1 MEIKTNLKD
10 PALDLTLEGLIHC
23 FNVASKI
30 LYFEGNPNAVSTLV
44 RKYENRH
51 LVESEQTWLRGL
63 RSGLVR
69 PEVLQDKYEIARNK
83 EKTSRTVIYI
93 YDNPDAPTL
102 SESFIVSKPRVF
114 VDDIDTD
121 AVFVPESHIDID
133 ATDENRFDAYYKIFK
148 SLIGGNY
155 CLYRTYGLYKTSN
168 DDFIIAL
175 GTIFAK
181 ALMVNTNIFDKIF
194 DTEDKKDAI
203 VSGYYEQISNFIGVD
218 EYNGTLA
225 IDVKPNTTEYMVL
238 MGIIND
244 LYNEFQS

>member
-1 MEIKTNLKD
+1 MELRTNLKD
-10 PALDLTLEGLIHC
+10 SALDLTLEGLIHC

-30 LYFEGNPNAVSTLV
+30 LYFEGNPNAVSILV

-69 PEVLQDKYEIARNK
+69 PEVLQDKYEIVRNK
-83 EKTSRTVIYI
+83 EKTSRTIIYV
-93 YDNPDAPTL
+93 YDNPDAPSL

-114 VDDIDTD
+114 VDDIDTN

-148 SLIGGNY
+148 SLIAGNY
-155 CLYRTYGLYKTSN
+155 NSYRTYGLYKTSN
-168 DDFIIAL
+168 DDFIVAL

-181 ALMVNTNIFDKIF
+181 ALMVNTNIFDKVF
-194 DTEDKKDAI
+194 DTEDKKDAM
-203 VSGYYEQISNFIGVD
+203 VSGYYDQISNFVGVD

-225 IDVKPNTTEYMVL
+225 INVKPNTTEYMTL
-238 MGIIND
+238 MDIIND